1 MKMSLTPPL
10 LLLLLLESL
19 GAYGATSPAAPISA
33 VPIQVKVVVVAM
45 FELGAD
51 TGDAPGE
58 YQFWVEREHLDQV
71 LPFPAGNR
79 DLRMNSNGVLAVLT
93 GEGTAK
99 AASTIMALGLDP
111 RFDLSKAY
119 WVIAGIAGA
128 DPAKA
133 SLGSAVWT
141 DFIVDGDLGYEIDA
155 REIPADWA
163 TGYIPLGKQTPY
175 EAPAEA
181 KQGQLY
187 QLNPALLEWAYR
199 LTKDVPLAD
208 TDAIR
213 ARRAQF
219 EQEAARKPPSVMK
232 GSELSSST
240 YWHGKKLD
248 EWANAWVSYY
258 TNGAGRFVT
267 TAMED
272 TGTLQSLTFLAKA
285 GRIDYSRVMVLRTV
299 SNFDQQRP
307 GVSAA
312 ESLAEQRVSK
322 YGGYLASLESAYA
335 VGHVVVDQVTQNWG
349 QYRDRSPAVK

>member
-1 MKMSLTPPL
+1 
-10 LLLLLLESL
+10 
-19 GAYGATSPAAPISA
+19 
-33 VPIQVKVVVVAM
+33 M

-71 LPFPAGNR
+71 LLFPAGNR

-141 DFIVDGDLGYEIDA
+141 DYVVDGDLGYEIDA
-155 REIPADWA
+155 REIPVEWA
-163 TGYIPLGKQTPY
+163 TGYIPLGKRSPY
-175 EAPAEA
+175 EAPAES

-187 QLNPALLEWAYR
+187 QLNPALMEWAYR

-213 ARRAQF
+213 ARRVQF

-248 EWANAWVSYY
+248 EWANGWVSYY
-258 TNGAGRFVT
+258 TNGSGRFVT

-285 GRIDYSRVMVLRTV
+285 GRADLNRVLVLRTA
-299 SNFDQQRP
+299 SNYDLPPR
-307 GVSAA
+307 GVAAA
-312 ESLAEQRVSK
+312 ENLARLK
-322 YGGYLASLESAYA
+322 LGKGYTAYLPSLEAA
-335 VGHVVVDQVTQNWG
+335 WRVGNTVVAELVRGWPE
-349 QYRDRSPAVK
+349 YRDSPPQSAVK

>member
-1 MKMSLTPPL
+1 MRMSRTLPL
-10 LLLLLLESL
+10 LLLLVSL
-19 GAYGATSPAAPISA
+19 GAFGGTPPAAPIP
-33 VPIQVKVVVVAM
+33 VRVVVVAM

-58 YQFWVEREHLDQV
+58 YQFWVEREHLDQG

-99 AASTIMALGLDP
+99 AAATIMALGLDP

-119 WVIAGIAGA
+119 WLIAGIAGA
-128 DPAKA
+128 DPAKS

-141 DFIVDGDLGYEIDA
+141 DYVIDGDLGYEIDA

-163 TGYIPLGKQTPY
+163 TGYIPLGRKSPF
-175 EAPAEA
+175 EPPAEA
-181 KQGQLY
+181 KQSQLY
-187 QLNPALLEWAYR
+187 QLNPALMEWAYS

-213 ARRAQF
+213 SRRAQF
-219 EQEAARKPPSVMK
+219 EQEAAKKPPSVMK

-248 EWANAWVSYY
+248 EWANAWVAYY
-258 TNGAGRFVT
+258 TGGKGSYVT
-267 TAMED
+267 SAMED
-272 TGTLQSLTFLAKA
+272 SGTLQSLTFLAKA
-285 GRIDYSRVMVLRTV
+285 GKIDYSRVMVLRTV

-312 ESLAEQRVSK
+312 DSLAEQRVSK

-335 VGHVVVDQVTQNWG
+335 VGHVVVDQLTQNWSK
-349 QYRDRSPAVK
+349 YRDHSPAER

>member
-1 MKMSLTPPL
+1 MSRTLPL
-10 LLLLLLESL
+10 LLSLLVSVIVPR
-19 GAYGATSPAAPISA
+19 GAYGATPRVAPIP
-33 VPIQVKVVVVAM
+33 VRVVVVAM

-71 LPFPAGNR
+71 LSFPAGNR

-119 WVIAGIAGA
+119 WLIAGIAGA
-128 DPAKA
+128 DPAKS

-141 DFIVDGDLGYEIDA
+141 DYVVDGDLGYEIDA

-163 TGYIPLGKQTPY
+163 TGYIPLGRKSPF
-175 EAPAEA
+175 EPPAEA

-187 QLNPALLEWAYR
+187 QLNPALMEWAYR
-199 LTKDVPLAD
+199 LTKDIPLAD
-208 TDAIR
+208 PDAIR

-219 EQEAARKPPSVMK
+219 EQEAAKKPPSVMK
-232 GSELSSST
+232 GSELSAST

-248 EWANAWVSYY
+248 EWANAWVAYY
-258 TNGAGRFVT
+258 TGGKGSYFT
-267 TAMED
+267 SAMED
-272 TGTLQSLTFLAKA
+272 SGTLQSLTFLTKA
-285 GRIDYSRVMVLRTV
+285 GKIDYSRVMVLRTV
-299 SNFDQQRP
+299 SNFDQQRL

-312 ESLAEQRVSK
+312 DSLAEQRVSK

-335 VGHVVVDQVTQNWG
+335 VGHVVVDQLTQNWSK
-349 QYRDRSPAVK
+349 YRDHSPAEK

>member
-1 MKMSLTPPL
+1 MKMSQTPPL
-10 LLLLLLESL
+10 LLLFLVSL
-19 GAYGATSPAAPISA
+19 GTYGATPPAAPISA

-141 DFIVDGDLGYEIDA
+141 DFVVDGDLGYEIDA
-155 REIPADWA
+155 REIPVDWA
-163 TGYIPLGKQTPY
+163 TGYIPLGKQSPY

-187 QLNPALLEWAYR
+187 QVNPALMEWAYR

-213 ARRAQF
+213 GRRVQF

-248 EWANAWVSYY
+248 EWANAWVTYY

-267 TAMED
+267 TGD
-272 TGTLQSLTFLAKA
+272 
-285 GRIDYSRVMVLRTV
+285 GRHRHAAVADLSCQGRT
-299 SNFDQQRP
+299 
-307 GVSAA
+307 
-312 ESLAEQRVSK
+312 ESITRE
-322 YGGYLASLESAYA
+322 
-335 VGHVVVDQVTQNWG
+335 
-349 QYRDRSPAVK
+349 